1 MPNLTR
7 PRLSAPKINHIHT
20 ATAKGSKA
28 LQDTLGHN
36 DPTDVPKALAGSY
49 RSIVGA
55 FCQKRRKAAGLTQA
69 QVADLCG
76 IGATAVSGYETG
88 RGQLPP
94 GRYEKLAELYGL
106 DEKEYGEFL
115 LRYTNPWIYAL
126 IYGSDRALSRD
137 LGRAAPGSRYKF
149 VPTEGVHS
157 CVWLDDQDHLT
168 FTSHASAKTAS
179 A

>member
-7 PRLSAPKINHIHT
+7 PRLSAPKAHHGRLG
-20 ATAKGSKA
+20 AAKGSTA
-28 LQDTLGHN
+28 LQDAFGHD
-36 DPTDVPKALAGSY
+36 DPTNVPKALAGSY

-106 DEKEYGEFL
+106 D
-115 LRYTNPWIYAL
+115 
-126 IYGSDRALSRD
+126 
-137 LGRAAPGSRYKF
+137 
-149 VPTEGVHS
+149 
-157 CVWLDDQDHLT
+157 
-168 FTSHASAKTAS
+168 
-179 A
+179 